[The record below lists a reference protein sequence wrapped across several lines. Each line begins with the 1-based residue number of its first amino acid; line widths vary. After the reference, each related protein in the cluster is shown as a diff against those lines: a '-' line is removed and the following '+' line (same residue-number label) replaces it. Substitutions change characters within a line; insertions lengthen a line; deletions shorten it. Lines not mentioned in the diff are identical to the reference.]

1 MADLDVL
8 TNAFLAAHPADAAR
22 VLDRLPA
29 AETAALFER
38 APARLGAPVL
48 AAMLP
53 HAAARCLTTLEAGRG
68 GLLLAALSV
77 PAAAAALRHVADPV
91 RSRLLDALPTAAAL
105 ACRALLGY
113 PDDAIGAWV
122 DTDVVALPGD
132 AHASEA
138 IDAVSA
144 ATDTPQAPVFVVGA
158 DQQLLGAVDVP
169 VLLRV
174 PADTRLDALMRAMV
188 TLPAVSPLAGAA
200 AHPAWQEVEVIAVV
214 DRGGRL
220 VGALH
225 RCTLDRALRG
235 RRTMPAASEE
245 SLAGVLAIGYWTA
258 TASLVEAA
266 LSVLIPMRGNRT

>member
-53 HAAARCLTTLEAGRG
+53 H
-68 GLLLAALSV
+68 LAALSV